1 MDLDSVLK
9 KLRKLQKLYDGA
21 KAINSEGEAANAAA
35 LIQKLLTE
43 YNLTMA
49 EIQDSEKKEN
59 DGIKEEFCSG
69 WNYPYIEGKWEHQLW
84 YVICKYNFCKCFQY
98 GNSYKRLVL
107 FGKKENLEIVKW
119 LHDTLAERY
128 VEFSRKRF
136 HEYEKTADYKYAY
149 KKPTIGKFQR
159 SYLLGVVKGLESKLE
174 EISNQDKA
182 KDKVYG
188 EKVTAL
194 VVRTNT
200 DIDTFINNKYGRTTT
215 SHHTR
220 GVDGVS
226 GAYSSGMKDGYNT
239 DIHKPIQQ
247 NQHKAAS
254 GVKLLS

>member
-1 MDLDSVLK
+1 MELDNVLK
-9 KLRKLQKLYDGA
+9 KLRKLQKLYEGA
-21 KAINSEGEAANAAA
+21 KKINSEGEAANAAA
-35 LIQKLLTE
+35 AIQRLLAQ

-49 EIQDSEKKEN
+49 EVQYSKKKED

-69 WNYPYIEGKWEHQLW
+69 FNYPYIEGKWEYRLW

-136 HEYEKTADYKYAY
+136 HEYEKTNEYKYVY
-149 KKPTIGKFQR
+149 KRPTIGKFQR
-159 SYLLGVVKGLESKLE
+159 SYLLGVVKGLENKLE
-174 EISNQDKA
+174 EIYNQDKA

-188 EKVTAL
+188 DKVTAL
-194 VVRTNT
+194 VVQTNT
-200 DIDTFINNKYGRTTT
+200 DIDAFINNKYGGTTAG
-215 SHHTR
+215 HRTR
-220 GVDGVS
+220 GVNGVN
-226 GAYSSGMKDGYNT
+226 GAYSSGVKDGYNT

-247 NQHKAAS
+247 NQRSNAS
-254 GVKLLS
+254 NVKLLK